1 MHSISRKMQEVYQI
15 SLNSW
20 KDMLHEF
27 REITV
32 FS

>member
-1 MHSISRKMQEVYQI
+1 MQEVYQI